1 MNNLDNYFY
10 DWNSNEYGK
19 AFDLIYNGLGRYFEK
34 SVGITVSKSAK
45 SFIEKYKK
53 FKESEIIELITSEA
67 IDSYSW
73 WFKKSRFS
81 YFKKEDLILV
91 YYISNKI
98 LNKYKKSKE
107 NDLLNISNK
116 YNPLDLLEFNE
127 IISQIFQYMREYE
140 DTFEEHVHKSIEN
153 FFWLH
158 DTWNNKKIIAY
169 ITYKGKGENW
179 LRSYIPEVNA
189 SLPLDF
195 IRFTNLKIDW
205 INLIYY
211 NVSPKDLGW
220 ITKKFLNLFS
230 LADLIYM
237 WYKLTKN
244 ENINSV
250 EFWHNTNFFIVDAD
264 LLFYSDKTEKL
275 FNINELLEDEIKQKL
290 KIISEL
296 EKKYTQDDKTKG

>member
-19 AFDLIYNGLGRYFEK
+19 AFDLIYKGLGRYFEK
-34 SVGITVSKSAK
+34 SIGTTVSKSAK
-45 SFIEKYKK
+45 SFIDKYKK
-53 FKESEIIELITSEA
+53 MKAIEIIDLIIFDA

-73 WFKKSRFS
+73 WFKKSSFL

-91 YYISNKI
+91 YYISTKV
-98 LNKYKKSKE
+98 LDKYKKSKE

-127 IISQIFQYMREYE
+127 IIIQIFQYMREYE
-140 DTFEEHVHKSIEN
+140 ESFEEQIYKRIEN

-158 DTWNNKKIIAY
+158 NIWFKKKIILY
-169 ITYKGKGENW
+169 DFYKGKGEKW
-179 LRSYIPEVNA
+179 LRQYNPEINV

-195 IRFTNLKIDW
+195 IRFTSLKIDW

-211 NVSPKDLGW
+211 NVSPKNLGW
-220 ITKKFLNLFS
+220 ITKEFLNLFS
-230 LADLIYM
+230 LADLIYI

-264 LLFYSDKTEKL
+264 ILFYSDKTEIL
-275 FNINELLEDEIKQKL
+275 LNINELLEDEIKEKL

-296 EKKYTQDDKTKG
+296 EKKYTKDDKLKR